1 MNLCWNSDS
10 NLGNPF
16 QDSIIMIS
24 YMRKTNIIKKKFS
37 FPDWLFIPVV
47 AIVVGLVSYLILYDK
62 YGLFFSHV
70 YWIYSTGRD
79 PLQHQLGW
87 EFFRLEPW
95 RFPLGT
101 IKSYGYPFGTTVTF
115 MDSIPL
121 FAFFFKVLSPWLS
134 KNFQYFGLWEL
145 TSITCQMVAGMLII
159 REFTSSK
166 ILKILGASLLVLS
179 PAMMYRAFFHSS
191 LSAHWILLLAILFVI
206 LEYRSKM
213 KAWLWVVLFSAA
225 MLVHLYFIPMI
236 IPIWGISL
244 VFKYQRERRM
254 RLILLEIL
262 KIASLI
268 IVIGFCTGIFGLNMS
283 YLSEDGMGQYS
294 WNLNGLINPFDTS
307 SFLKELPYI
316 KTQQEGYSYLGLG
329 MILLLIISVIL
340 FLIKDPAKKNYRFYL
355 PWVAVSIL
363 FMLFALS
370 NLAAVN
376 GYVLWNIQIPDRI
389 LNVLN
394 MFRASGRFIW
404 PVYYFI
410 IIFAIIVIIRN
421 MRVAVVTVLFLI
433 ALFIQFQDLSP
444 LYKSKRITDFKEYG
458 SSLKNEFWQ
467 AAGTTNHHIVIIP
480 TEYYEHLVI
489 YGVRHDM
496 TISSGYFG
504 RADMNSM
511 ENLSLKIWDDLL
523 ERKSDPLTLYILS
536 EEKYLVEARETLGKD
551 MYICQ
556 IDQYE
561 ILFSK
566 ENPVT
571 KTSLKLNSLCSVP

>member
-1 MNLCWNSDS
+1 
-10 NLGNPF
+10 
-16 QDSIIMIS
+16 
-24 YMRKTNIIKKKFS
+24 MRKTNIIKKIFS

-421 MRVAVVTVLFLI
+421 MRVAVVAGLLTISIL
-433 ALFIQFQDLSP
+433 IQFQDLQP
-444 LYKSKRITDFKEYG
+444 LFESKKINGLMEYG
-458 SSLKNEFWQ
+458 SSLKITNDFWQ
-467 AAGTTNHHIVIIP
+467 LAGKTNRHIEIIP
-480 TEYYEHLVI
+480 TEYYEHVVI
-489 YGVRHDM
+489 YAVRHNM
-496 TISSGYFG
+496 TINSGYFG
-504 RADMNSM
+504 RADVNAM
-511 ENLSLKIWDDLL
+511 EKVALYHWDEIL
-523 ERKSDPLTLYILS
+523 RGISDPQTIYILS
-536 EEKYLVEARETLGKD
+536 DAMYQSEAKKKLEGIMYVCRLDGFDVLLSKD
-551 MYICQ
+551 
-556 IDQYE
+556 
-561 ILFSK
+561 
-566 ENPVT
+566 NPVT
-571 KTSLKLNSLCSVP
+571 KEVLDLESFCSIP